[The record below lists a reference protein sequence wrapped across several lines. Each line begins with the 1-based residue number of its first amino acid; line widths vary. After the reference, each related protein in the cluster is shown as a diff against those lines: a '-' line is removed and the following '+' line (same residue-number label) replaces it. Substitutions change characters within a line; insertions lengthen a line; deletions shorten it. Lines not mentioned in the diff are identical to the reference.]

1 MKKRFWACF
10 LSLSLVLTMMPT
22 MAFATDETVDEPA
35 DTSEVC
41 TVTDGCT
48 LQTGHEGDCVVT
60 EPEQKE
66 PESMPCTLTQ
76 GCTLEADHEGECVTA
91 ESMTELPTAAI
102 NSTTENDGA
111 GIKQSFLSGYCG
123 GDTTANSNSYPYGED
138 KTQYVYDNLTWQ
150 LTENGSNTYT
160 LSITGN
166 GVMANWA
173 YIEGGIRNA
182 VISSPWS
189 EYSNRI
195 TEIDLNGN
203 IQLGDRA
210 FQGLSALTAFDFP
223 EGITKIPTY
232 AFADCVSLENITIPD
247 TVTEIGT
254 AAFRA
259 CDAFTSISIP
269 ESVTTYGE
277 HLFYSCHNLQDVHLP
292 SNLENLPG
300 YMFRDCVALEEITF
314 PDGLTSI
321 GIGAFEGCTSL
332 KYLELSSGLKSI
344 DASAFKNCTNLE
356 DVDLSNTQLEEIPEN
371 LFQGIS
377 GLKSVKLPDTVKKIG
392 NHAFADTG
400 ITQLMLPPQ
409 VDWIYGYAL
418 DGCSNIIAV
427 TMATEPFEE
436 YEDTTGGVGG
446 EYWQRIGSQLFLD
459 IAENSIVYLVGD
471 KIPLAFTGTYYNNRI
486 DGTKTSLALTN
497 GGTFA
502 EDTVFESGKLTKPTK
517 VGYLFAGWYTTNDF
531 QEESKVADDTAEP
544 GQIYYAKWEI
554 DTDTTWYGDG
564 TAQTYYISTAA
575 QLAGLAKL
583 VNDGNNFEGKTIE
596 LSADI
601 DLNNID
607 WKPIGTSDKPFK
619 GEFDGNSHSISN
631 FVISDSA
638 ATYQGLFGYCES
650 AKIYNF
656 SITDVDIVCDYRGGI
671 VAGVASGSTFDNIK
685 IYDSTIDGQGHIGG
699 LIGRVQTMST
709 GDSTVI
715 ITNCDMQ
722 NVSVRAMSVADS
734 WNDTV
739 DNNDSSNKVDSVT
752 PFSTRCGGITSI
764 TVNAPLVISGCDLE
778 NVTVKSWG
786 CAGGLVGMAY
796 GSSSIVSIEK
806 SSFSG
811 TVDSKSGGA
820 TAGLATGSNNAEIK
834 VDDCRVEATLDGNE
848 VDQPQ
853 EYCEYPFI
861 STGVVKNSTA
871 DVIFTRTATIFPSSD
886 STTMYNSAEDCTVNA
901 KFAADIAE
909 QCFLGYTVYPQS
921 TTFKNCTVAVELTN
935 SDTDVTLSAYR
946 RVNNDTNKDKN
957 TTYVGCTLLI
967 RAGDTSPASVETGV
981 GGTSP
986 LYVDFDFP
994 VTITPSKNQ
1003 SSIDANTIAVLD
1015 GGIFAE
1021 DTEFTANTLATPIK
1035 DSYIFEGWYT
1045 MDGTDGE
1052 WGELAETISEGKTY
1066 YAKWTPSTYKVTED
1080 LDFGEVVYG
1089 STASQVIEVSG
1100 SDVAGALKVA
1110 DNDIFETVVNENNTI
1125 TVTPRSNLSVGEY
1138 EETLYVTTP
1147 DNATFFVP
1155 VTLEVVRAGSEL
1167 AIWANGAENL
1177 SLSGGGNVTLTI
1189 KGDLDADEV
1198 TVTCDNENIEV
1209 TENADDTYTVTLP
1222 NETAEYTFT
1231 ATYEGD
1237 HNHEAAQDTC
1247 TVSVTRHTG
1256 GGGASHPEASDDSS
1270 SNRNDRDD
1278 DDTENIDEED
1288 VPLTEGKVADFDD
1301 VPADAWFAEAVQ
1313 YVYEHDL
1320 MTGVSENLFAPNAQM
1335 NRAMV
1340 AQILFNVEKPA
1351 DTEAPVAFRDVAA
1364 DQWYAKAVNWA
1375 VWQGYMSGYGAGS
1388 FGPNDALTREQLVT
1402 VLWRYSGSPVM
1413 GDSSMLNTFSDAAM
1427 TSDYAQQAMTWAY
1440 AQGVI
1445 SGNADGTLNPQGT
1458 ATRAEVATIL
1468 MRFYENMAE

>member
-111 GIKQSFLSGYCG
+111 GIKQSSLSGYCG
-123 GDTTANSNSYPYGED
+123 GDTTANSDSYPYDED

-173 YIEGGIRNA
+173 YIAGGIRNA

-189 EYSNRI
+189 EYSDKI

-277 HLFYSCHNLQDVHLP
+277 HLFYSCHNLQDVQLP

-377 GLKSVKLPDTVKKIG
+377 KLKSVKLPDTVKKIG
-392 NHAFADTG
+392 SHAFADTG

-427 TMATEPFEE
+427 TMVTEPFEE
-436 YEDTTGGVGG
+436 YEDTASGAGE
-446 EYWQRIGSQLFLD
+446 EYWERIGSQLFLD

-486 DGTKTSLALTN
+486 DGNKTSLALTN

-517 VGYLFAGWYTTNDF
+517 VGYLFA
-531 QEESKVADDTAEP
+531 
-544 GQIYYAKWEI
+544 
-554 DTDTTWYGDG
+554 
-564 TAQTYYISTAA
+564 
-575 QLAGLAKL
+575 
-583 VNDGNNFEGKTIE
+583 
-596 LSADI
+596 
-601 DLNNID
+601 
-607 WKPIGTSDKPFK
+607 
-619 GEFDGNSHSISN
+619 
-631 FVISDSA
+631 
-638 ATYQGLFGYCES
+638 
-650 AKIYNF
+650 
-656 SITDVDIVCDYRGGI
+656 
-671 VAGVASGSTFDNIK
+671 
-685 IYDSTIDGQGHIGG
+685 
-699 LIGRVQTMST
+699 
-709 GDSTVI
+709 
-715 ITNCDMQ
+715 
-722 NVSVRAMSVADS
+722 
-734 WNDTV
+734 
-739 DNNDSSNKVDSVT
+739 
-752 PFSTRCGGITSI
+752 
-764 TVNAPLVISGCDLE
+764 
-778 NVTVKSWG
+778 
-786 CAGGLVGMAY
+786 
-796 GSSSIVSIEK
+796 
-806 SSFSG
+806 
-811 TVDSKSGGA
+811 
-820 TAGLATGSNNAEIK
+820 
-834 VDDCRVEATLDGNE
+834 
-848 VDQPQ
+848 
-853 EYCEYPFI
+853 
-861 STGVVKNSTA
+861 
-871 DVIFTRTATIFPSSD
+871 
-886 STTMYNSAEDCTVNA
+886 
-901 KFAADIAE
+901 
-909 QCFLGYTVYPQS
+909 
-921 TTFKNCTVAVELTN
+921 
-935 SDTDVTLSAYR
+935 
-946 RVNNDTNKDKN
+946 
-957 TTYVGCTLLI
+957 
-967 RAGDTSPASVETGV
+967 
-981 GGTSP
+981 
-986 LYVDFDFP
+986 
-994 VTITPSKNQ
+994 
-1003 SSIDANTIAVLD
+1003 
-1015 GGIFAE
+1015 
-1021 DTEFTANTLATPIK
+1021 
-1035 DSYIFEGWYT
+1035 GWYT

-1080 LDFGEVVYG
+1080 LDFDEVVYG

-1100 SDVAGALKVA
+1100 SDGAGTLKVA
-1110 DNDIFETVVNENNTI
+1110 DNDIFETVINKDNTI

-1147 DNATFFVP
+1147 DGATFFVP
-1155 VTLEVVRAGSEL
+1155 VTLKVVRAGSEL

-1189 KGDLDADEV
+1189 TGDLNTDEV
-1198 TVTCDNENIEV
+1198 TVTCNNENIEV

-1222 NETAEYTFT
+1222 NEKANYTFT
-1231 ATYEGD
+1231 ATYDGD
-1237 HNHEAAQDTC
+1237 QNHKAAQDSC

-1340 AQILFNVEKPA
+1340 AQILFNMEQPT
-1351 DTEAPVAFRDVAA
+1351 DTEAPAAFRDVAA

-1375 VWQGYMSGYGAGS
+1375 VWQGYMSGYDASS

-1413 GDSSMLNTFSDAAM
+1413 DNSSMLNTFSDAAL
-1427 TSDYAQQAMTWAY
+1427 TSDYAQQAMIWAY

-1458 ATRAEVATIL
+1458 ATRAEIAQML
-1468 MRFYENMAE
+1468 MNYCENVK

>member
-22 MAFATDETVDEPA
+22 MAFAADDEVNEPEGTV
-35 DTSEVC
+35 EVC
-41 TVTDGCT
+41 V
-48 LQTGHEGDCVVT
+48 ET
-60 EPEQKE
+60 E
-66 PESMPCTLTQ
+66 
-76 GCTLEADHEGECVTA
+76 GCTLEAGHEGECVVVESEPEEPESILCTVTEGCTLENGHEGECVTA

-111 GIKQSFLSGYCG
+111 GIKQSSLSGYCG
-123 GDTTANSNSYPYGED
+123 GDTTANSDSYPYGED

-277 HLFYSCHNLQDVHLP
+277 HLFYSCHNLQDVQLP

-377 GLKSVKLPDTVKKIG
+377 KLKSVKLPDTVKKIG
-392 NHAFADTG
+392 SHAFANTG
-400 ITQLMLPPQ
+400 ITKLMLPPY
-409 VDWIYGYAL
+409 VDWIHGYAL

-436 YEDTTGGVGG
+436 YEDTTSGAGE
-446 EYWQRIGSQLFLD
+446 EYWERIGSQLFMD
-459 IAENSIVYLVGD
+459 IADGSIVYLVGD

-486 DGTKTSLALTN
+486 DGDKTSLALTN
-497 GGTFA
+497 GG
-502 EDTVFESGKLTKPTK
+502 S
-517 VGYLFAGWYTTNDF
+517 
-531 QEESKVADDTAEP
+531 
-544 GQIYYAKWEI
+544 
-554 DTDTTWYGDG
+554 
-564 TAQTYYISTAA
+564 
-575 QLAGLAKL
+575 
-583 VNDGNNFEGKTIE
+583 
-596 LSADI
+596 
-601 DLNNID
+601 
-607 WKPIGTSDKPFK
+607 FK
-619 GEFDGNSHSISN
+619 
-631 FVISDSA
+631 
-638 ATYQGLFGYCES
+638 
-650 AKIYNF
+650 
-656 SITDVDIVCDYRGGI
+656 
-671 VAGVASGSTFDNIK
+671 
-685 IYDSTIDGQGHIGG
+685 
-699 LIGRVQTMST
+699 
-709 GDSTVI
+709 
-715 ITNCDMQ
+715 
-722 NVSVRAMSVADS
+722 
-734 WNDTV
+734 
-739 DNNDSSNKVDSVT
+739 
-752 PFSTRCGGITSI
+752 
-764 TVNAPLVISGCDLE
+764 
-778 NVTVKSWG
+778 
-786 CAGGLVGMAY
+786 
-796 GSSSIVSIEK
+796 
-806 SSFSG
+806 
-811 TVDSKSGGA
+811 
-820 TAGLATGSNNAEIK
+820 
-834 VDDCRVEATLDGNE
+834 
-848 VDQPQ
+848 
-853 EYCEYPFI
+853 
-861 STGVVKNSTA
+861 
-871 DVIFTRTATIFPSSD
+871 
-886 STTMYNSAEDCTVNA
+886 
-901 KFAADIAE
+901 
-909 QCFLGYTVYPQS
+909 
-921 TTFKNCTVAVELTN
+921 
-935 SDTDVTLSAYR
+935 
-946 RVNNDTNKDKN
+946 
-957 TTYVGCTLLI
+957 
-967 RAGDTSPASVETGV
+967 
-981 GGTSP
+981 
-986 LYVDFDFP
+986 
-994 VTITPSKNQ
+994 
-1003 SSIDANTIAVLD
+1003 
-1015 GGIFAE
+1015 E
-1021 DTEFTANTLATPIK
+1021 DTEFSESVLATPIK
-1035 DSYIFEGWYT
+1035 SGNIFAGWHA
-1045 MDGTDGE
+1045 DE
-1052 WGELAETISEGKTY
+1052 ELADEVVTNADAGNTY
-1066 YAKWTPSTYKVTED
+1066 YAKWLPSNYTVTENIN
-1080 LDFGEVVYG
+1080 FGSVVYG

-1125 TVTPRSNLSVGEY
+1125 TVTPRSNRSVGEY

-1147 DNATFFVP
+1147 DGATFFVP
-1155 VTLEVVRAGSEL
+1155 VTLEVVPAGSEL
-1167 AIWANGAENL
+1167 EIWANGAKKL

-1189 KGDLDADEV
+1189 TGDLDADKV
-1198 TVTCDNENIEV
+1198 TVTCDNENIKV
-1209 TENADDTYTVTLP
+1209 IDNDDGTYSVTLP
-1222 NETAEYTFT
+1222 NETADYTFT
-1231 ATYEGD
+1231 AIYEGD
-1237 HNHEAAQDTC
+1237 RNHDAADDTC

-1270 SNRNDRDD
+1270 SDRNDRDD

-1351 DTEAPVAFRDVAA
+1351 DTEAPAAFRDVAPDA
-1364 DQWYAKAVNWA
+1364 WYAEAVNWA